1 MAPARP
7 ASPEEIDVWP
17 ENWPIWDAWIGLENR
32 WRVVVA
38 ANGEVNRQG
47 LDAAQIESTLRLM
60 GMKRKE
66 RERVYQGLLVMED
79 AALAAIYGN
88 GDT

>member
-1 MAPARP
+1 M
-7 ASPEEIDVWP
+7 
-17 ENWPIWDAWIGLENR
+17 NGNGL
-32 WRVVVA
+32 
-38 ANGEVNRQG
+38 QG

-60 GMKRKE
+60 GLKRKE

-88 GDT
+88 GET